1 MGEVKSSNW
10 RSTTENLAG
19 IAATSKALRLAK
31 LPDDDDFKRQKVRAM
46 KQVILEEL
54 ERASK
59 SSRF

>member
-19 IAATSKALRLAK
+19 IAATSKALRLA
-31 LPDDDDFKRQKVRAM
+31 LDDDDFKRQKVRAM
-46 KQVILEEL
+46 KQVILEEF
-54 ERASK
+54 RKASK